1 MNLSLFSLSL
11 STILKTSTPPYS
23 SSTTITDN
31 NMKECINAND
41 THTHHHSAAERRPS
55 WWSRSH
61 GIRRALFALAIMLVS
76 CGRNGQQQRD
86 YQYNQVVADTA
97 THGATLDMLLQ
108 DYDRKHYQQRI
119 VTANKIF
126 GLLDRK
132 EFTDSLI
139 QVTPQ
144 MPPDTVDLLV
154 WYWAGEYFFAQQEY
168 EKGLGYAKKALPLA
182 EQNHDLTLKSD
193 CENLTGLFYFRMSNY
208 AQALRHT
215 HQSLEYDRRTG
226 DKGRIS
232 SSLNTLAA
240 ICLVAKQLD
249 EAEEY
254 ITEALQFSTA
264 EDDSTRMA
272 IQYGM
277 ASEIYHTMGKDHKAL
292 DYARKAYVIDSTRN
306 NIPKVGIRLSQL
318 AAAQISLQMYEAAE
332 LSVCRAIPI
341 LQQSGN
347 MTSLGICQNQM
358 GELLNLRGAHAAAVK
373 HFTQA
378 ANIFTEKKDLYNE
391 SRAQRGLFEALRN
404 TDPKAAANHLL
415 RYTELKDSIYKTDME
430 MAISNYNAKY
440 ETEKLTQEKKR
451 DDLFKHI
458 NFLVGIVLVS
468 ILLLII
474 AWLVYLG
481 RIRRRHHL
489 WLKKMNA
496 IRSHFFTN
504 ITHEFRTPLTII
516 MGLSN
521 DIGGDEDCKDDIRD
535 KATTIERQ
543 GHRLLN
549 LINQLLDIA
558 KVKSS
563 MGNANWRNGNIT
575 AYITMI
581 AESFREYAKIRKINL
596 TFIPKETVVM
606 DFVPDYITKLISN
619 LLANAIKF
627 TPEYGR
633 VSITMW
639 RRGNTLLLD
648 IIDTGKGMDKESQ
661 DHVFELYYQAE
672 GDTQN
677 IGTGIGLTLVKQII
691 EALNGTITVEST
703 PGQGTTF
710 HISLPIHNH
719 VKQDVGEERP
729 VVALPAEEKAEEE
742 PHTTDSNSN
751 ESNESNDDCRI
762 LVVEDNHDVAHY
774 IGAQLK
780 DSYSIYYAANGQEGL
795 QKALETVPNLIIT
808 DLMMPEMNGLDLCRH
823 IRGND
828 IINHV
833 PIIIISAKASE
844 EERIKGLEAGADAY
858 MTKPFNT
865 YELRTRVA
873 KLLESRKLMQKK
885 FAAAIENTKELKA
898 NDDTTAPNE
907 ADLVFLTKVA
917 DAIHTLLNRSKDT
930 SVTAIASI
938 MCMSSSQFYR
948 KMMAITGQTPAAYIQ
963 HIRIKKAK
971 KLLDK
976 NPDMKLLEVAAL
988 CGFDVYP
995 NFVRTFKNVCGI
1007 TPSEYRKRQDRKA

>member
-1 MNLSLFSLSL
+1 
-11 STILKTSTPPYS
+11 
-23 SSTTITDN
+23 
-31 NMKECINAND
+31 MKECIYAND

-144 MPPDTVDLLV
+144 MPPDTIDLLV
-154 WYWAGEYFFAQQEY
+154 WYWAGEYYYAQQKY
-168 EKGLGYAKKALPLA
+168 AKGLGYAKKALPLA
-182 EQNHDLTLKSD
+182 ESGHDLTLKSD
-193 CENLTGLFYFRMSNY
+193 CESLTGLFYFRMSDY
-208 AQALRHT
+208 IHAMEHARK
-215 HQSLEYDRRTG
+215 SLEYDRRTG
-226 DKGRIS
+226 DKSRIS
-232 SSLNTLAA
+232 SSLNTLAG

-249 EAEEY
+249 DAEKY
-254 ITEALQFSTA
+254 ITEALQFSTSA
-264 EDDSTRMA
+264 GDSSRMA

-292 DYARKAYVIDSTRN
+292 DNARKAYVIDSTRN

-474 AWLVYLG
+474 AWLVYMG

-558 KVKSS
+558 KVRSS

-672 GDTQN
+672 GDTQH
-677 IGTGIGLTLVKQII
+677 IGAGIGLALVKQIVDAI
-691 EALNGTITVEST
+691 NGTIAVEST
-703 PGQGTTF
+703 PGAGTAF
-710 HISLPIHNH
+710 HISLPIHNR
-719 VKQDVGEERP
+719 VSKKADREMASTVPLIEENTEE
-729 VVALPAEEKAEEE
+729 VLPLR
-742 PHTTDSNSN
+742 DDNSN
-751 ESNESNDDCRI
+751 EGNDDCRI
-762 LVVEDNHDVAHY
+762 LVVEDNHDVADY
-774 IGAQLK
+774 IGSHLK

-795 QKALETVPNLIIT
+795 QKALKTVPNLIIT

-865 YELRTRVA
+865 DELRTRVA

-930 SVTAIASI
+930 SVTAIASM

>member
-1 MNLSLFSLSL
+1 
-11 STILKTSTPPYS
+11 
-23 SSTTITDN
+23 
-31 NMKECINAND
+31 MKEGIYTND
-41 THTHHHSAAERRPS
+41 THTHHHSAAERKPS
-55 WWSRSH
+55 WWSRSY
-61 GIRRALFALAIMLVS
+61 GIRWSLFALAIMLVS

-86 YQYNQVVADTA
+86 YQNNKVVTDTA
-97 THGATLDMLLQ
+97 THGATLDKLLQ
-108 DYDRKHYQQRI
+108 DYDHKHDQQRI

-126 GLLDRK
+126 GILDRK

-182 EQNHDLTLKSD
+182 ESGHDLTLKCD
-193 CENLTGLFYFRMSNY
+193 CESLTGLFYFRMSDY
-208 AQALRHT
+208 IHAMEHARK
-215 HQSLEYDRRTG
+215 SLEYARRTG

-232 SSLNTLAA
+232 SSLNTLAG

-249 EAEEY
+249 DAEKY
-254 ITEALQFSTA
+254 ITEALQFSTSA
-264 EDDSTRMA
+264 GDSSRMA

-292 DYARKAYVIDSTRN
+292 DNARKAYVIDSTRN
-306 NIPKVGIRLSQL
+306 NIPKIGIRLSQL

-332 LSVCRAIPI
+332 LSLCRAIPI

-391 SRAQRGLFEALRN
+391 SRAQRGLFESLRN

-415 RYTELKDSIYKTDME
+415 RYTVLKDSIYKADME
-430 MAISNYNAKY
+430 LAISKNNAKY
-440 ETEKLTQEKKR
+440 ENEKLAREKKR
-451 DDLFKHI
+451 DS
-458 NFLVGIVLVS
+458 FLKRVNLIVGILLVS
-468 ILLLII
+468 VLLLII
-474 AWLVYLG
+474 AWLVYMG

-489 WLKKMNA
+489 WVKNMSA
-496 IRSHFFTN
+496 MRSRFFTN

-516 MGLSN
+516 LGLSN
-521 DIGGDEDCKDDIRD
+521 DIEKDEDCHDTTRE
-535 KATTIERQ
+535 KATTIKRQ
-543 GHRLLN
+543 GHYLLN
-549 LINQLLDIA
+549 LINQLLDIT

-575 AYITMI
+575 AYITMVT
-581 AESFREYAKIRKINL
+581 ENYRDYAQSRKIDF
-596 TFIPKETVVM
+596 TFIPKEAVVM
-606 DFVPDYITKLISN
+606 DFVPDYITKVISN

-627 TPEYGR
+627 TLEYGR
-633 VSITMW
+633 VAITMW
-639 RRGNTLLLD
+639 RKDDTLLLD
-648 IIDTGKGMDKESQ
+648 VTDTGRGMDEDTLKQ
-661 DHVFELYYQAE
+661 VFELFYQAE

-677 IGTGIGLTLVKQII
+677 IGTGIGLALVKQII

-703 PGQGTTF
+703 PDQGTAF

-719 VKQDVGEERP
+719 VRQDVGEEKP

-742 PHTTDSNSN
+742 YITDSN
-751 ESNESNDDCRI
+751 SNESNDDCRI
-762 LVVEDNHDVAHY
+762 LVVEDNHDVADY

-808 DLMMPEMNGLDLCRH
+808 DLMMPEMNGLDLCRQ

-833 PIIIISAKASE
+833 PVIIISAKASE

-865 YELRTRVA
+865 DELRTRVA

-885 FAAAIENTKELKA
+885 FAAAIENTKELKT
-898 NDDTTAPNE
+898 NDDNTAPNE

-917 DAIHTLLNRSKDT
+917 DAIHTLLSRSKDA
-930 SVTAIASI
+930 SVTAIASM

-948 KMMAITGQTPAAYIQ
+948 KMVAITGQTPAAYIQ

-976 NPDMKLLEVAAL
+976 NPDMKLIEVATL

-995 NFVRTFKNVCGI
+995 NFVRAFKNVCGI
-1007 TPSEYRKRQDRKA
+1007 TPSEYRKRQDRKAYDAG

>member
-1 MNLSLFSLSL
+1 
-11 STILKTSTPPYS
+11 
-23 SSTTITDN
+23 
-31 NMKECINAND
+31 
-41 THTHHHSAAERRPS
+41 
-55 WWSRSH
+55 
-61 GIRRALFALAIMLVS
+61 
-76 CGRNGQQQRD
+76 
-86 YQYNQVVADTA
+86 
-97 THGATLDMLLQ
+97 
-108 DYDRKHYQQRI
+108 
-119 VTANKIF
+119 
-126 GLLDRK
+126 
-132 EFTDSLI
+132 
-139 QVTPQ
+139 
-144 MPPDTVDLLV
+144 
-154 WYWAGEYFFAQQEY
+154 
-168 EKGLGYAKKALPLA
+168 
-182 EQNHDLTLKSD
+182 
-193 CENLTGLFYFRMSNY
+193 
-208 AQALRHT
+208 
-215 HQSLEYDRRTG
+215 
-226 DKGRIS
+226 
-232 SSLNTLAA
+232 
-240 ICLVAKQLD
+240 
-249 EAEEY
+249 
-254 ITEALQFSTA
+254 
-264 EDDSTRMA
+264 MA

-292 DYARKAYVIDSTRN
+292 DNARKAYVIDSTRN

-474 AWLVYLG
+474 AWLVYMG

-672 GDTQN
+672 GDTQH
-677 IGTGIGLTLVKQII
+677 IGTGIGLALVKQIVDAI
-691 EALNGTITVEST
+691 NGTIAVEST
-703 PGQGTTF
+703 PGTGTAF
-710 HISLPIHNH
+710 HISLPIHNR
-719 VKQDVGEERP
+719 VSK
-729 VVALPAEEKAEEE
+729 KAEKEKTSTVPLIEE
-742 PHTTDSNSN
+742 NTEEVLPLGDDNSN
-751 ESNESNDDCRI
+751 DSNDDCRI

-865 YELRTRVA
+865 DELRTRVA

-930 SVTAIASI
+930 SVTAIASM

>member
-1 MNLSLFSLSL
+1 MKQGINGSHSLPHHKGIVSWRRLHRLYAHRILWVFIVLSI
-11 STILKTSTPPYS
+11 IL
-23 SSTTITDN
+23 
-31 NMKECINAND
+31 
-41 THTHHHSAAERRPS
+41 
-55 WWSRSH
+55 
-61 GIRRALFALAIMLVS
+61 GS
-76 CGRNGQQQRD
+76 CGGNWQKRPQSGKAQKSKM
-86 YQYNQVVADTA
+86 VTDTA
-97 THGATLDMLLQ
+97 THGKTMDMLLE
-108 DYDRKHYQQRI
+108 DYGHNRREQRI

-126 GLLDRK
+126 GILDRDK
-132 EFTDSLI
+132 LTDSLL
-139 QVTPQ
+139 QVSLRTH
-144 MPPDTVDLLV
+144 PDTIDLLV
-154 WYWAGEYFFAQQEY
+154 WYWAGEYYFAQQKY
-168 EKGLGYAKKALPLA
+168 AKGLSYAKKALPLA

-215 HQSLEYDRRTG
+215 RKSLEYDRRTG

-232 SSLNTLAA
+232 SSLNTLAG

-292 DYARKAYVIDSTRN
+292 DNARKAYVIDSTRN

-332 LSVCRAIPI
+332 LSVSRAIPI

-358 GELLNLRGAHAAAVK
+358 GELLNLRGAHAAAAT
-373 HFTQA
+373 HFKEA
-378 ANIFTEKKDLYNE
+378 VNIFAPQKAMYNE
-391 SRAQRGLFEALRN
+391 SRAQRGLFEALKD

-430 MAISNYNAKY
+430 LAVSNYNAKY

-451 DDLFKHI
+451 DNLFKRI

-474 AWLVYLG
+474 AWLVYMS

-489 WLKKMNA
+489 WLKKMNT
-496 IRSHFFTN
+496 IRSRFFTN

-648 IIDTGKGMDKESQ
+648 IIDTGKGMDKELL
-661 DHVFELYYQAE
+661 DHAFELFYQAE

-677 IGTGIGLTLVKQII
+677 IGTGIGLALVKQIVDAI
-691 EALNGTITVEST
+691 NGTIAVEST
-703 PGQGTTF
+703 PGAGTAF
-710 HISLPIHNH
+710 HISLPIHNS
-719 VKQDVGEERP
+719 VSKKVEKEKTSTVPLIEENTEE
-729 VVALPAEEKAEEE
+729 VLPLG
-742 PHTTDSNSN
+742 DDNSN
-751 ESNESNDDCRI
+751 EGNDDCRI
-762 LVVEDNHDVAHY
+762 LVVEDNHDIADY
-774 IGAQLK
+774 IGSQLK
-780 DSYSIYYAANGQEGL
+780 DFYHVYYAFNGQTGME
-795 QKALETVPNLIIT
+795 KALEIVPDLIIT
-808 DLMMPEMNGLDLCRH
+808 DLMMPEMNGLELCRQV
-823 IRGND
+823 RDND

-833 PIIIISAKASE
+833 PIIIITAKASE
-844 EERIKGLEAGADAY
+844 EERIKGLQAGADAY

-865 YELRTRVA
+865 DELQTRVA
-873 KLLESRKLMQKK
+873 KLLENRKLMREK
-885 FAAAIENTKELKA
+885 FTATIENYKVLEDSQD
-898 NDDTTAPNE
+898 NTAPDD
-907 ADLVFLTKVA
+907 ADLTFLTKVA
-917 DAIHTLLNRSKDT
+917 DAIYTLLSRSKDAN
-930 SVTAIASI
+930 VTAIASM

-948 KMMAITGQTPAAYIQ
+948 KMVAITGQTPAAYIQ

-976 NPDMKLLEVAAL
+976 NPDMKLIEVAAL

-1007 TPSEYRKRQDRKA
+1007 TPSEYRKRQDRKE

>member
-1 MNLSLFSLSL
+1 
-11 STILKTSTPPYS
+11 
-23 SSTTITDN
+23 
-31 NMKECINAND
+31 MKECIYAND

-144 MPPDTVDLLV
+144 MPPDTIDLLV

-182 EQNHDLTLKSD
+182 ESGHDLTLKSD
-193 CENLTGLFYFRMSNY
+193 CESLTGLFYFRMSDY
-208 AQALRHT
+208 IHALEHARK
-215 HQSLEYDRRTG
+215 SLEYDRRTG
-226 DKGRIS
+226 DKSRIS
-232 SSLNTLAA
+232 SSLNTLAG

-249 EAEEY
+249 DAEKY
-254 ITEALQFSTA
+254 ITEALQFSTSA
-264 EDDSTRMA
+264 GDSSRMA

-292 DYARKAYVIDSTRN
+292 DNARKAYVIDSTRN

-430 MAISNYNAKY
+430 LAVSNYNAKY

-474 AWLVYLG
+474 AWLVYMS

-677 IGTGIGLTLVKQII
+677 IGTGIGLALVKQIVDAI
-691 EALNGTITVEST
+691 NGTIAVEST
-703 PGQGTTF
+703 PGTGTAF
-710 HISLPIHNH
+710 HISLPILNR
-719 VKQDVGEERP
+719 VSK
-729 VVALPAEEKAEEE
+729 KAEKEKTSTVPLIEE
-742 PHTTDSNSN
+742 NTEEVLPLGDDNSN
-751 ESNESNDDCRI
+751 EGNDDCRI

-865 YELRTRVA
+865 DELRTRVA

-930 SVTAIASI
+930 SVTAIASM

>member
-1 MNLSLFSLSL
+1 
-11 STILKTSTPPYS
+11 
-23 SSTTITDN
+23 
-31 NMKECINAND
+31 
-41 THTHHHSAAERRPS
+41 
-55 WWSRSH
+55 
-61 GIRRALFALAIMLVS
+61 
-76 CGRNGQQQRD
+76 
-86 YQYNQVVADTA
+86 
-97 THGATLDMLLQ
+97 
-108 DYDRKHYQQRI
+108 
-119 VTANKIF
+119 
-126 GLLDRK
+126 
-132 EFTDSLI
+132 
-139 QVTPQ
+139 

>member
-1 MNLSLFSLSL
+1 
-11 STILKTSTPPYS
+11 
-23 SSTTITDN
+23 
-31 NMKECINAND
+31 
-41 THTHHHSAAERRPS
+41 
-55 WWSRSH
+55 
-61 GIRRALFALAIMLVS
+61 
-76 CGRNGQQQRD
+76 
-86 YQYNQVVADTA
+86 
-97 THGATLDMLLQ
+97 
-108 DYDRKHYQQRI
+108 
-119 VTANKIF
+119 
-126 GLLDRK
+126 
-132 EFTDSLI
+132 
-139 QVTPQ
+139 
-144 MPPDTVDLLV
+144 
-154 WYWAGEYFFAQQEY
+154 
-168 EKGLGYAKKALPLA
+168 
-182 EQNHDLTLKSD
+182 
-193 CENLTGLFYFRMSNY
+193 
-208 AQALRHT
+208 
-215 HQSLEYDRRTG
+215 
-226 DKGRIS
+226 
-232 SSLNTLAA
+232 
-240 ICLVAKQLD
+240 
-249 EAEEY
+249 
-254 ITEALQFSTA
+254 
-264 EDDSTRMA
+264 MA

-292 DYARKAYVIDSTRN
+292 DNARKAYVIDSTRN

-378 ANIFTEKKDLYNE
+378 ANIFTEKKELYNE

-415 RYTELKDSIYKTDME
+415 RYTVLKDSIYKADME
-430 MAISNYNAKY
+430 LAISNYNAKY
-440 ETEKLTQEKKR
+440 ENEKLVREKKR
-451 DDLFKHI
+451 DNSLKRVNLI
-458 NFLVGIVLVS
+458 VGILLVS
-468 ILLLII
+468 VLLLII
-474 AWLVYLG
+474 AWLVYMG

-672 GDTQN
+672 GDTQH
-677 IGTGIGLTLVKQII
+677 IGTGIGLALVKQIVDAI
-691 EALNGTITVEST
+691 NGTIAVEST
-703 PGQGTTF
+703 PGAGTAF
-710 HISLPIHNH
+710 HISLPIHNR
-719 VKQDVGEERP
+719 VSK
-729 VVALPAEEKAEEE
+729 KAEKEKTSTVPLIEE
-742 PHTTDSNSN
+742 NTEEVLPLGDDNSN
-751 ESNESNDDCRI
+751 EGNDDCRI

-865 YELRTRVA
+865 DELRTRVA

-930 SVTAIASI
+930 SVTAIASM

>member
-1 MNLSLFSLSL
+1 
-11 STILKTSTPPYS
+11 
-23 SSTTITDN
+23 
-31 NMKECINAND
+31 
-41 THTHHHSAAERRPS
+41 
-55 WWSRSH
+55 
-61 GIRRALFALAIMLVS
+61 
-76 CGRNGQQQRD
+76 
-86 YQYNQVVADTA
+86 
-97 THGATLDMLLQ
+97 
-108 DYDRKHYQQRI
+108 
-119 VTANKIF
+119 
-126 GLLDRK
+126 
-132 EFTDSLI
+132 
-139 QVTPQ
+139 
-144 MPPDTVDLLV
+144 
-154 WYWAGEYFFAQQEY
+154 
-168 EKGLGYAKKALPLA
+168 
-182 EQNHDLTLKSD
+182 
-193 CENLTGLFYFRMSNY
+193 
-208 AQALRHT
+208 
-215 HQSLEYDRRTG
+215 
-226 DKGRIS
+226 
-232 SSLNTLAA
+232 
-240 ICLVAKQLD
+240 
-249 EAEEY
+249 
-254 ITEALQFSTA
+254 
-264 EDDSTRMA
+264 MA

-292 DYARKAYVIDSTRN
+292 DNARKAYVIDSTRN

-378 ANIFTEKKDLYNE
+378 ANIFTEKKELYNE

-661 DHVFELYYQAE
+661 DHVFELYYQTE
-672 GDTQN
+672 GDTQH
-677 IGTGIGLTLVKQII
+677 IGTGIGLALVKQIVDAI
-691 EALNGTITVEST
+691 NGTIAVEST
-703 PGQGTTF
+703 PGTGTAF
-710 HISLPIHNH
+710 HISLPIHNR

-742 PHTTDSNSN
+742 PHTTDSN
-751 ESNESNDDCRI
+751 SNESNDDCRI

-844 EERIKGLEAGADAY
+844 EERIKGL
-858 MTKPFNT
+858 
-865 YELRTRVA
+865 
-873 KLLESRKLMQKK
+873 
-885 FAAAIENTKELKA
+885 
-898 NDDTTAPNE
+898 
-907 ADLVFLTKVA
+907 
-917 DAIHTLLNRSKDT
+917 
-930 SVTAIASI
+930 
-938 MCMSSSQFYR
+938 
-948 KMMAITGQTPAAYIQ
+948 
-963 HIRIKKAK
+963 
-971 KLLDK
+971 
-976 NPDMKLLEVAAL
+976 
-988 CGFDVYP
+988 
-995 NFVRTFKNVCGI
+995 
-1007 TPSEYRKRQDRKA
+1007 

>member
-1 MNLSLFSLSL
+1 MKQGINGNHSLPHHKGIVSWRRLHRLYAHRILWVLIVLSI
-11 STILKTSTPPYS
+11 IL
-23 SSTTITDN
+23 
-31 NMKECINAND
+31 
-41 THTHHHSAAERRPS
+41 
-55 WWSRSH
+55 
-61 GIRRALFALAIMLVS
+61 GS
-76 CGRNGQQQRD
+76 CGGNRQR
-86 YQYNQVVADTA
+86 QPQSGKAQKSKMVTDTA
-97 THGATLDMLLQ
+97 THGKTMDMLLE
-108 DYDRKHYQQRI
+108 DYDHDRREQRI

-126 GLLDRK
+126 GILDRD
-132 EFTDSLI
+132 ELTDSLL
-139 QVTPQ
+139 QVSQQTH
-144 MPPDTVDLLV
+144 PDTIDLLV
-154 WYWAGEYFFAQQEY
+154 WYWAGEYYYAQKKY
-168 EKGLGYAKKALPLA
+168 DKGLSCTKKALPLA

-215 HQSLEYDRRTG
+215 RKSLEYDRRTG

-232 SSLNTLAA
+232 SSLNTLAG
-240 ICLVAKQLD
+240 ICLVAKQLN

-254 ITEALQFSTA
+254 ITEALQYSTA

-306 NIPKVGIRLSQL
+306 NIPKMGIRLSQL
-318 AAAQISLQMYEAAE
+318 AAAQISLKMYEAAE
-332 LSVCRAIPI
+332 QSVSRAIPI

-347 MTSLGICQNQM
+347 MTSLGICQIQM
-358 GELLNLRGAHAAAVK
+358 GELLNQRGAHTAAVQ
-373 HFTQA
+373 HFKEA
-378 ANIFTEKKDLYNE
+378 VNIFAPQKAMYNE
-391 SRAQRGLFEALRN
+391 SRAQRGLFEALKD

-430 MAISNYNAKY
+430 LAVSNYNAKY

-451 DDLFKHI
+451 DNLFKRI

-474 AWLVYLG
+474 AWLVYMS

-496 IRSHFFTN
+496 IRSRFFTN

-581 AESFREYAKIRKINL
+581 A
-596 TFIPKETVVM
+596 V
-606 DFVPDYITKLISN
+606 
-619 LLANAIKF
+619 

-648 IIDTGKGMDKESQ
+648 IIDTGKGMDKELL
-661 DHVFELYYQAE
+661 DHAFELFYQAE

-677 IGTGIGLTLVKQII
+677 IGTGIGLALVKQIVDAI
-691 EALNGTITVEST
+691 NGTIAVEST
-703 PGQGTTF
+703 PGAGTAF
-710 HISLPIHNH
+710 HISLPIHNS
-719 VKQDVGEERP
+719 VSKKVEKEKTSTVPLIEENTEE
-729 VVALPAEEKAEEE
+729 VLPLG
-742 PHTTDSNSN
+742 DDNSN
-751 ESNESNDDCRI
+751 EGNDDCRI
-762 LVVEDNHDVAHY
+762 LVVEDNHDIADY
-774 IGAQLK
+774 IGSQLK
-780 DSYSIYYAANGQEGL
+780 DFYHVYYAFNGQTGME
-795 QKALETVPNLIIT
+795 KALEIVPDLIIT
-808 DLMMPEMNGLDLCRH
+808 DLMMPEMNGLELCRQV
-823 IRGND
+823 RDND

-833 PIIIISAKASE
+833 PIIIITAKASE
-844 EERIKGLEAGADAY
+844 EERIKGLQAGADAY

-865 YELRTRVA
+865 DELQTRVA
-873 KLLESRKLMQKK
+873 KLLENRKLMREK
-885 FAAAIENTKELKA
+885 FTATIVNYTVQEDSQDHTEP
-898 NDDTTAPNE
+898 DD
-907 ADLVFLTKVA
+907 ADLTFLTKVA
-917 DAIHTLLNRSKDT
+917 DAIYTLLSRSKDA
-930 SVTAIASI
+930 SVTAIASM

-948 KMMAITGQTPAAYIQ
+948 KMVAITGHTPAAYIQ
-963 HIRIKKAK
+963 HIRIKKAR

-976 NPDMKLLEVAAL
+976 NPNMKLIEVAAL

-995 NFVRTFKNVCGI
+995 NFVRTFKSVCGI
-1007 TPSEYRKRQDRKA
+1007 TPSEYRKRQDRKE

>member
-1 MNLSLFSLSL
+1 MKQGINGNHSLPHHKGIVSWRRLHRL
-11 STILKTSTPPYS
+11 YAHRIL
-23 SSTTITDN
+23 
-31 NMKECINAND
+31 
-41 THTHHHSAAERRPS
+41 
-55 WWSRSH
+55 W
-61 GIRRALFALAIMLVS
+61 ALIVLGTVLGS
-76 CGRNGQQQRD
+76 CGGNRQR
-86 YQYNQVVADTA
+86 QPQSGKAQKSKMVTDTA
-97 THGATLDMLLQ
+97 THGKTMDMLLE
-108 DYDRKHYQQRI
+108 DYDHNRREQRI

-126 GLLDRK
+126 GILDRD
-132 EFTDSLI
+132 ELTDSLL
-139 QVTPQ
+139 QVSQQTH
-144 MPPDTVDLLV
+144 PDTIDLLV
-154 WYWAGEYFFAQQEY
+154 WYWAGEYYYAQQNY
-168 EKGLGYAKKALPLA
+168 AKGLSYAQKALPLA

-208 AQALRHT
+208 TQALRHT
-215 HQSLEYDRRTG
+215 RKSLEYDRRTD

-232 SSLNTLAA
+232 SSLNTLAG

-254 ITEALQFSTA
+254 ITEALQYSTA

-272 IQYGM
+272 IQNGM

-306 NIPKVGIRLSQL
+306 NIPKMGIRLSQL
-318 AAAQISLQMYEAAE
+318 AAAQISLKMYEAAE
-332 LSVCRAIPI
+332 QSVSRAIPI
-341 LQQSGN
+341 LQKSGN
-347 MTSLGICQNQM
+347 MTSLGICQIQM
-358 GELLNLRGAHAAAVK
+358 GELLNQRGAHTAAVQ
-373 HFTQA
+373 HFKEA
-378 ANIFTEKKDLYNE
+378 VNIFAPQKAMYNE
-391 SRAQRGLFEALRN
+391 SRAQRGLFEALKDI
-404 TDPKAAANHLL
+404 DPKAAANHLL
-415 RYTELKDSIYKTDME
+415 RYTELKDSIYKT
-430 MAISNYNAKY
+430 
-440 ETEKLTQEKKR
+440 EKLTQEKKR
-451 DDLFKHI
+451 DNLFKRI

-474 AWLVYLG
+474 AWLVYMG

-496 IRSHFFTN
+496 IRSRFFTN

-549 LINQLLDIA
+549 LINQLLDFT

-639 RRGNTLLLD
+639 RRDNTLLLD
-648 IIDTGKGMDKESQ
+648 IIDTGKGMDKELL
-661 DHVFELYYQAE
+661 DHAFELFYQAE

-677 IGTGIGLTLVKQII
+677 IGTGIGLALVKQIVDAI
-691 EALNGTITVEST
+691 NGTIAVEST
-703 PGQGTTF
+703 PGAGTAF
-710 HISLPIHNH
+710 HISLPIHNR
-719 VKQDVGEERP
+719 VSK
-729 VVALPAEEKAEEE
+729 KAEKEKTSIGPLIEE
-742 PHTTDSNSN
+742 NTEEVLPLGDDNSN
-751 ESNESNDDCRI
+751 EGNDDCRI
-762 LVVEDNHDVAHY
+762 LVVEDNHDIADY
-774 IGAQLK
+774 IGSQLK
-780 DSYSIYYAANGQEGL
+780 DFYHVYYAFNGQTGME
-795 QKALETVPNLIIT
+795 KALEIVPDLIIT
-808 DLMMPEMNGLDLCRH
+808 DLMMPEMNGLELCRQV
-823 IRGND
+823 RDND

-833 PIIIISAKASE
+833 PIIIITAKASE
-844 EERIKGLEAGADAY
+844 EERIKGLQAGADAY

-865 YELRTRVA
+865 DELQTRVA
-873 KLLESRKLMQKK
+873 KLLENRKLMREK
-885 FAAAIENTKELKA
+885 FTVTIENYTVQE
-898 NDDTTAPNE
+898 DSQDHTAPDD
-907 ADLVFLTKVA
+907 ADLTFLTKVA
-917 DAIHTLLNRSKDT
+917 DAIYTLLSRSKDA
-930 SVTAIASI
+930 SVTAIASM

-948 KMMAITGQTPAAYIQ
+948 KMVAITGQTPAAYIQ
-963 HIRIKKAK
+963 HIRIKKAQ

-976 NPDMKLLEVAAL
+976 NPDMKLIEVAAL

-1007 TPSEYRKRQDRKA
+1007 TPSEYRKRQDRKE

>member
-1 MNLSLFSLSL
+1 
-11 STILKTSTPPYS
+11 
-23 SSTTITDN
+23 
-31 NMKECINAND
+31 MKECINAND

-61 GIRRALFALAIMLVS
+61 GIRWALFALAIMLVS

-182 EQNHDLTLKSD
+182 ESGHDLTLKSD
-193 CENLTGLFYFRMSNY
+193 CESLTGLFYFRMSDY
-208 AQALRHT
+208 IHALEHARK
-215 HQSLEYDRRTG
+215 SLEYDRRTG
-226 DKGRIS
+226 DKSLIS
-232 SSLNTLAA
+232 SSLNTLAG

-249 EAEEY
+249 DAEKY
-254 ITEALQFSTA
+254 ITEALQFSTSA
-264 EDDSTRMA
+264 GDSSRMA

-292 DYARKAYVIDSTRN
+292 DNARKAYVIDSTRN

-458 NFLVGIVLVS
+458 IFLVGIVLVS

-474 AWLVYLG
+474 AWLVYMG
-481 RIRRRHHL
+481 RILRRHHL

-672 GDTQN
+672 GDTQH
-677 IGTGIGLTLVKQII
+677 IGTGIGLALVKQIVDAI
-691 EALNGTITVEST
+691 NGTIAVEST
-703 PGQGTTF
+703 PGAGTAF
-710 HISLPIHNH
+710 HISLPIHNR
-719 VKQDVGEERP
+719 VSKKADREMASTVPLIEENTEE
-729 VVALPAEEKAEEE
+729 VLPLG
-742 PHTTDSNSN
+742 DDNSN
-751 ESNESNDDCRI
+751 EGNDDCRI
-762 LVVEDNHDVAHY
+762 LVVEDNHDVADY
-774 IGAQLK
+774 IGSHLK

-865 YELRTRVA
+865 DELRTRVA

-930 SVTAIASI
+930 SVTAIASM

-971 KLLDK
+971 KT
-976 NPDMKLLEVAAL
+976 A
-988 CGFDVYP
+988 
-995 NFVRTFKNVCGI
+995 
-1007 TPSEYRKRQDRKA
+1007 RQESGHEAP

>member
-1 MNLSLFSLSL
+1 
-11 STILKTSTPPYS
+11 
-23 SSTTITDN
+23 
-31 NMKECINAND
+31 MKECIYAND

-144 MPPDTVDLLV
+144 MPPDTIDLLV
-154 WYWAGEYFFAQQEY
+154 WYWAGEYYYAQQKY
-168 EKGLGYAKKALPLA
+168 AKGLGYAKKALPLA
-182 EQNHDLTLKSD
+182 ESGHDLTLKSD
-193 CENLTGLFYFRMSNY
+193 CESLTGLFYFRMSDY
-208 AQALRHT
+208 IHAMEHARK
-215 HQSLEYDRRTG
+215 SLEYDRRTG
-226 DKGRIS
+226 DKSRIS
-232 SSLNTLAA
+232 SSLNTLAG

-249 EAEEY
+249 DAEKY
-254 ITEALQFSTA
+254 ITEALQFSTSA
-264 EDDSTRMA
+264 GDSSRMA

-292 DYARKAYVIDSTRN
+292 DNARKAYVIDSTRN

-474 AWLVYLG
+474 AWLVYMG
-481 RIRRRHHL
+481 RIRRHHL

-543 GHRLLN
+543 GNCSTL
-549 LINQLLDIA
+549 
-558 KVKSS
+558 
-563 MGNANWRNGNIT
+563 
-575 AYITMI
+575 
-581 AESFREYAKIRKINL
+581 
-596 TFIPKETVVM
+596 PK
-606 DFVPDYITKLISN
+606 
-619 LLANAIKF
+619 
-627 TPEYGR
+627 
-633 VSITMW
+633 
-639 RRGNTLLLD
+639 
-648 IIDTGKGMDKESQ
+648 
-661 DHVFELYYQAE
+661 
-672 GDTQN
+672 
-677 IGTGIGLTLVKQII
+677 
-691 EALNGTITVEST
+691 
-703 PGQGTTF
+703 
-710 HISLPIHNH
+710 
-719 VKQDVGEERP
+719 
-729 VVALPAEEKAEEE
+729 
-742 PHTTDSNSN
+742 
-751 ESNESNDDCRI
+751 
-762 LVVEDNHDVAHY
+762 
-774 IGAQLK
+774 
-780 DSYSIYYAANGQEGL
+780 
-795 QKALETVPNLIIT
+795 
-808 DLMMPEMNGLDLCRH
+808 
-823 IRGND
+823 
-828 IINHV
+828 
-833 PIIIISAKASE
+833 
-844 EERIKGLEAGADAY
+844 
-858 MTKPFNT
+858 
-865 YELRTRVA
+865 
-873 KLLESRKLMQKK
+873 
-885 FAAAIENTKELKA
+885 
-898 NDDTTAPNE
+898 
-907 ADLVFLTKVA
+907 
-917 DAIHTLLNRSKDT
+917 
-930 SVTAIASI
+930 
-938 MCMSSSQFYR
+938 
-948 KMMAITGQTPAAYIQ
+948 
-963 HIRIKKAK
+963 
-971 KLLDK
+971 
-976 NPDMKLLEVAAL
+976 
-988 CGFDVYP
+988 
-995 NFVRTFKNVCGI
+995 
-1007 TPSEYRKRQDRKA
+1007 

>member
-1 MNLSLFSLSL
+1 MKQGINGNHSLPHHKGIVSWRRLHRLYAHRILWVLIVLSI
-11 STILKTSTPPYS
+11 IL
-23 SSTTITDN
+23 
-31 NMKECINAND
+31 
-41 THTHHHSAAERRPS
+41 
-55 WWSRSH
+55 
-61 GIRRALFALAIMLVS
+61 GS
-76 CGRNGQQQRD
+76 CGGNWQKRPQSGKAQKSK
-86 YQYNQVVADTA
+86 VITDTA
-97 THGATLDMLLQ
+97 THGKTMDMLLE
-108 DYDRKHYQQRI
+108 DYGHNRREQRI

-126 GLLDRK
+126 GILDRDK
-132 EFTDSLI
+132 LTDSLL
-139 QVTPQ
+139 QVSLRTH
-144 MPPDTVDLLV
+144 PDTIDLLV
-154 WYWAGEYFFAQQEY
+154 WYWAGEYYFAQQKY
-168 EKGLGYAKKALPLA
+168 AKGLSYAQKALPLA
-182 EQNHDLTLKSD
+182 EQNHDFTLKSD
-193 CENLTGLFYFRMSNY
+193 CENLTGLFYFRMSDY
-208 AQALRHT
+208 TQALRHT
-215 HQSLEYDRRTG
+215 RKSLEYDRRTG

-232 SSLNTLAA
+232 SSLNTLAG
-240 ICLVAKQLD
+240 ICLVAKQLN

-254 ITEALQFSTA
+254 ITEALQYSTA

-306 NIPKVGIRLSQL
+306 NIPKMGIRLSQL
-318 AAAQISLQMYEAAE
+318 AAAQISLKMYEAAE
-332 LSVCRAIPI
+332 QSVSRAIPI
-341 LQQSGN
+341 LQKSGN
-347 MTSLGICQNQM
+347 MTSLGICQIQM
-358 GELLNLRGAHAAAVK
+358 GELLNLRGAHTAAAT
-373 HFTQA
+373 HFKEA
-378 ANIFTEKKDLYNE
+378 VNIFAPQKAMYNE
-391 SRAQRGLFEALRN
+391 SRAQRGLFEALKD

-430 MAISNYNAKY
+430 LAVSNYNAKY

-451 DDLFKHI
+451 DNLFKRI

-474 AWLVYLG
+474 AWLVYMS

-563 MGNANWRNGNIT
+563 MGNANWHNGNIT

-581 AESFREYAKIRKINL
+581 AESFREYAQIRKINL

-648 IIDTGKGMDKESQ
+648 IIDTGKGMDKESL
-661 DHVFELYYQAE
+661 DHVFELFYQAE
-672 GDTQN
+672 GDTQH
-677 IGTGIGLTLVKQII
+677 IGTGIGLALVKQIVDAI
-691 EALNGTITVEST
+691 NGTIAVESA
-703 PGQGTTF
+703 PGAGTAF
-710 HISLPIHNH
+710 HISLPIRNRMSKKVGKEMASAVPLIDEDTEEVSH
-719 VKQDVGEERP
+719 VRD
-729 VVALPAEEKAEEE
+729 
-742 PHTTDSNSN
+742 DNSN
-751 ESNESNDDCRI
+751 EGNDDCRI
-762 LVVEDNHDVAHY
+762 LVVEDNHDVADY
-774 IGAQLK
+774 IGSQLK
-780 DSYSIYYAANGQEGL
+780 DFYHVYYASNGQTGME
-795 QKALETVPNLIIT
+795 KALEIVPDLIIT
-808 DLMMPEMNGLDLCRH
+808 DLMMPEMNGLELCRQV
-823 IRGND
+823 RDND

-833 PIIIISAKASE
+833 PIIIITAKASE
-844 EERIKGLEAGADAY
+844 EERIKGLQAGADAY

-865 YELRTRVA
+865 DELQTRVA
-873 KLLESRKLMQKK
+873 KLLENRKLMREK
-885 FAAAIENTKELKA
+885 FTATIENNKVQE
-898 NDDTTAPNE
+898 DSQDHTAPDD
-907 ADLVFLTKVA
+907 ADLTFLTKVA
-917 DAIHTLLNRSKDT
+917 DAIHTLLSRSKDA
-930 SVTAIASI
+930 SVTAIASM
-938 MCMSSSQFYR
+938 MCMSNSQFYR
-948 KMMAITGQTPAAYIQ
+948 KMVAITGHTPAAYIQ

-976 NPDMKLLEVAAL
+976 NPNMKLIEVAAL

-995 NFVRTFKNVCGI
+995 NFVRTFKSVCGI
-1007 TPSEYRKRQDRKA
+1007 TPSEYRKRQDRKE

>member
-1 MNLSLFSLSL
+1 
-11 STILKTSTPPYS
+11 
-23 SSTTITDN
+23 
-31 NMKECINAND
+31 MKECIYAND

-168 EKGLGYAKKALPLA
+168 EKGLSYAKKALPLA

-215 HQSLEYDRRTG
+215 RKSLEYDRRTG

-232 SSLNTLAA
+232 SSLNTLAG

-306 NIPKVGIRLSQL
+306 NIPKMGIRLSQL
-318 AAAQISLQMYEAAE
+318 AAAQISLKMYEAAE
-332 LSVCRAIPI
+332 QSVSRAIPI

-347 MTSLGICQNQM
+347 MTSLGICQIQM
-358 GELLNLRGAHAAAVK
+358 GELLNLRGAHTAAAT
-373 HFTQA
+373 HFKEA
-378 ANIFTEKKDLYNE
+378 VNIFAPQKAMYNE
-391 SRAQRGLFEALRN
+391 SRAQRGLFEALKD

-430 MAISNYNAKY
+430 LAVSNYNAKY

-451 DDLFKHI
+451 DNLFKRI

-474 AWLVYLG
+474 AWLVYMS

-496 IRSHFFTN
+496 IRSRFFTN

-672 GDTQN
+672 GDTQH
-677 IGTGIGLTLVKQII
+677 IGTGIGLALVKQIVDAI
-691 EALNGTITVEST
+691 NGTIAVEST
-703 PGQGTTF
+703 PGTGTAF

-780 DSYSIYYAANGQEGL
+780 DSYSIYYAANGQEDL

-844 EERIKGLEAGADAY
+844 EERIKGLQAGADAY

-865 YELRTRVA
+865 DELQTRVA
-873 KLLESRKLMQKK
+873 KLLENRKLMREK
-885 FAAAIENTKELKA
+885 FTATIVNYTVQEDSQDHTEP
-898 NDDTTAPNE
+898 DD
-907 ADLVFLTKVA
+907 ADLTFLTKVA
-917 DAIHTLLNRSKDT
+917 DAIYTLLSRSKDA
-930 SVTAIASI
+930 SVTAIASM

>member
-1 MNLSLFSLSL
+1 MKQGINGNHSLPHHKGIVSWRRLHRLYAHRILWVLIVLSI
-11 STILKTSTPPYS
+11 IL
-23 SSTTITDN
+23 
-31 NMKECINAND
+31 
-41 THTHHHSAAERRPS
+41 
-55 WWSRSH
+55 
-61 GIRRALFALAIMLVS
+61 GS
-76 CGRNGQQQRD
+76 CGGNWQKRPQSGKAQKSK
-86 YQYNQVVADTA
+86 VITDTA
-97 THGATLDMLLQ
+97 THGKTMDMLLE
-108 DYDRKHYQQRI
+108 DYDHNRREQRI

-126 GLLDRK
+126 GILDRDK
-132 EFTDSLI
+132 LTDSLL
-139 QVTPQ
+139 QVSLRTH
-144 MPPDTVDLLV
+144 PDTIDLLV
-154 WYWAGEYFFAQQEY
+154 WYWAGEYHFAQQKY
-168 EKGLGYAKKALPLA
+168 AKGLSYAQKALPLA
-182 EQNHDLTLKSD
+182 EQNHDFTLKSD
-193 CENLTGLFYFRMSNY
+193 CENLTGLFYFRMSDY

-215 HQSLEYDRRTG
+215 RQSLEYDRRTD

-254 ITEALQFSTA
+254 ITEALQYSTA
-264 EDDSTRMA
+264 EDDSTRIA

-306 NIPKVGIRLSQL
+306 NIPKMGIRLSQL
-318 AAAQISLQMYEAAE
+318 AAAQISLKMYEAAE
-332 LSVCRAIPI
+332 QSVCRAIPI

-415 RYTELKDSIYKTDME
+415 RYTVLKDSIYKADME
-430 MAISNYNAKY
+430 LAISNYNAKY
-440 ETEKLTQEKKR
+440 ENEKLAREKKR
-451 DDLFKHI
+451 DS
-458 NFLVGIVLVS
+458 FLKRVNLIVGILLVS
-468 ILLLII
+468 VLLLII
-474 AWLVYLG
+474 AWLVYMS
-481 RIRRRHHL
+481 RIHRRHHL

-606 DFVPDYITKLISN
+606 DFVPDYISKLISN

-648 IIDTGKGMDKESQ
+648 IIDTGKGMDKESL
-661 DHVFELYYQAE
+661 DHVFELFYQAE
-672 GDTQN
+672 GDTQH
-677 IGTGIGLTLVKQII
+677 IGTGIGLALVKQIVD
-691 EALNGTITVEST
+691 ASNGTIAVESA
-703 PGQGTTF
+703 PGAGTAF
-710 HISLPIHNH
+710 HISLPIRNRMSKKVGKEMASAVPLIDEDTEEVSH
-719 VKQDVGEERP
+719 VRD
-729 VVALPAEEKAEEE
+729 
-742 PHTTDSNSN
+742 DNSN
-751 ESNESNDDCRI
+751 EGNDDCRI
-762 LVVEDNHDVAHY
+762 LIVEDNHDVADY
-774 IGAQLK
+774 IGSQLK
-780 DSYSIYYAANGQEGL
+780 DFYHVYYAANGQTGME
-795 QKALETVPNLIIT
+795 KALEIVPDLIIT
-808 DLMMPEMNGLDLCRH
+808 DLMMPEMNGLELCRQV
-823 IRGND
+823 RDND

-833 PIIIISAKASE
+833 PVIIITAKASE
-844 EERIKGLEAGADAY
+844 EERIKGLQAGADAY

-865 YELRTRVA
+865 DELQTCIA
-873 KLLESRKLMQKK
+873 KLLENRKLMREK
-885 FAAAIENTKELKA
+885 FTAAIENNKVQE
-898 NDDTTAPNE
+898 DSQDHTAPDD
-907 ADLVFLTKVA
+907 ADLTFLTKVA
-917 DAIHTLLNRSKDT
+917 DAIHTLLSRSKDA
-930 SVTAIASI
+930 SVTAIASM
-938 MCMSSSQFYR
+938 MCMSNSQFYR
-948 KMMAITGQTPAAYIQ
+948 KMVAITGHTPAAYIQ

-976 NPDMKLLEVAAL
+976 NPNMKLIEVAAL

-995 NFVRTFKNVCGI
+995 NFVRTFKSVCGI
-1007 TPSEYRKRQDRKA
+1007 TPSEYRKRQDRKE

>member
-1 MNLSLFSLSL
+1 MKQGINGNHSLPHHKGIVSWRRLHRLYAHRILWVLIVLSI
-11 STILKTSTPPYS
+11 IL
-23 SSTTITDN
+23 
-31 NMKECINAND
+31 
-41 THTHHHSAAERRPS
+41 
-55 WWSRSH
+55 
-61 GIRRALFALAIMLVS
+61 GS
-76 CGRNGQQQRD
+76 CGGNWQKRPQSGKAQKSK
-86 YQYNQVVADTA
+86 VITDTA
-97 THGATLDMLLQ
+97 THGKTMDMLLE
-108 DYDRKHYQQRI
+108 DYGHNRREQRI

-126 GLLDRK
+126 GILDRDK
-132 EFTDSLI
+132 LTDSLL
-139 QVTPQ
+139 QVSLRTH
-144 MPPDTVDLLV
+144 PDTIDLLV
-154 WYWAGEYFFAQQEY
+154 WYWAGEYYFAQQKY
-168 EKGLGYAKKALPLA
+168 AKGLSCAQKALPLA

-193 CENLTGLFYFRMSNY
+193 CENLTGLFYFRMSDY
-208 AQALRHT
+208 TQALRHT
-215 HQSLEYDRRTG
+215 RKSLEYDRRTD

-254 ITEALQFSTA
+254 ITEALQYSTA
-264 EDDSTRMA
+264 EDDSTRIA

-306 NIPKVGIRLSQL
+306 NIPKMGIRLSQL
-318 AAAQISLQMYEAAE
+318 AAAQISLKMYEAAE
-332 LSVCRAIPI
+332 QSVSRAIPI
-341 LQQSGN
+341 LQKSGN
-347 MTSLGICQNQM
+347 MTSLGICHNQM
-358 GELLNLRGAHAAAVK
+358 GELLNLRGAHTAAAT
-373 HFTQA
+373 HFKEA
-378 ANIFTEKKDLYNE
+378 VNIFAPQKAMYNE
-391 SRAQRGLFEALRN
+391 SRAQRGLFEALKD

-430 MAISNYNAKY
+430 LAVSNYNAKY
-440 ETEKLTQEKKR
+440 ETEKLTQEKKS
-451 DDLFKHI
+451 DNLFKRI
-458 NFLVGIVLVS
+458 NFLVGIMLVS

-474 AWLVYLG
+474 AWLVYMG
-481 RIRRRHHL
+481 RIHRRHHL

-521 DIGGDEDCKDDIRD
+521 DIGVDEDCKDDIRD

-648 IIDTGKGMDKESQ
+648 IIDTGKGMDKESL
-661 DHVFELYYQAE
+661 DHVFELFYQAE
-672 GDTQN
+672 GDTQH
-677 IGTGIGLTLVKQII
+677 IGTGIGLALVKQIVDAI
-691 EALNGTITVEST
+691 NGTIAVESA
-703 PGQGTTF
+703 PGAGTAF
-710 HISLPIHNH
+710 HISLPIRNRMS
-719 VKQDVGEERP
+719 KKVGKEMASAVPLIDENTEE
-729 VVALPAEEKAEEE
+729 VLPLG
-742 PHTTDSNSN
+742 DDN
-751 ESNESNDDCRI
+751 SNESNDDCRI
-762 LVVEDNHDVAHY
+762 LVVEDNHDVADY
-774 IGAQLK
+774 IGSQLK
-780 DSYSIYYAANGQEGL
+780 DFYHVYYAANGQTGME
-795 QKALETVPNLIIT
+795 KALEIVPDLIIT
-808 DLMMPEMNGLDLCRH
+808 DLMMPEMNGLELCRQV
-823 IRGND
+823 RDND

-833 PIIIISAKASE
+833 PIIIITAKASE
-844 EERIKGLEAGADAY
+844 EERIKGLQAGADAY

-865 YELRTRVA
+865 DELQTHVA
-873 KLLESRKLMQKK
+873 KLLENRKLMREK
-885 FAAAIENTKELKA
+885 FTATIENNKVQE
-898 NDDTTAPNE
+898 DSQDHTAPDD
-907 ADLVFLTKVA
+907 ADLTFLTKVA
-917 DAIHTLLNRSKDT
+917 DAIHTLLSRSKDA
-930 SVTAIASI
+930 SVTAIASM
-938 MCMSSSQFYR
+938 MCMSNSQFYR
-948 KMMAITGQTPAAYIQ
+948 KMVAITGHTPAAYIQ

-976 NPDMKLLEVAAL
+976 NPNMKLIEVAAL

-995 NFVRTFKNVCGI
+995 NFVRTFKSVCGI
-1007 TPSEYRKRQDRKA
+1007 TPSEYRKRQDRKE

>member
-1 MNLSLFSLSL
+1 
-11 STILKTSTPPYS
+11 
-23 SSTTITDN
+23 
-31 NMKECINAND
+31 
-41 THTHHHSAAERRPS
+41 
-55 WWSRSH
+55 
-61 GIRRALFALAIMLVS
+61 
-76 CGRNGQQQRD
+76 
-86 YQYNQVVADTA
+86 
-97 THGATLDMLLQ
+97 
-108 DYDRKHYQQRI
+108 
-119 VTANKIF
+119 
-126 GLLDRK
+126 
-132 EFTDSLI
+132 
-139 QVTPQ
+139 
-144 MPPDTVDLLV
+144 
-154 WYWAGEYFFAQQEY
+154 
-168 EKGLGYAKKALPLA
+168 
-182 EQNHDLTLKSD
+182 
-193 CENLTGLFYFRMSNY
+193 
-208 AQALRHT
+208 
-215 HQSLEYDRRTG
+215 
-226 DKGRIS
+226 
-232 SSLNTLAA
+232 
-240 ICLVAKQLD
+240 
-249 EAEEY
+249 
-254 ITEALQFSTA
+254 
-264 EDDSTRMA
+264 
-272 IQYGM
+272 
-277 ASEIYHTMGKDHKAL
+277 
-292 DYARKAYVIDSTRN
+292 
-306 NIPKVGIRLSQL
+306 
-318 AAAQISLQMYEAAE
+318 
-332 LSVCRAIPI
+332 
-341 LQQSGN
+341 
-347 MTSLGICQNQM
+347 
-358 GELLNLRGAHAAAVK
+358 
-373 HFTQA
+373 
-378 ANIFTEKKDLYNE
+378 
-391 SRAQRGLFEALRN
+391 
-404 TDPKAAANHLL
+404 
-415 RYTELKDSIYKTDME
+415 ME

-672 GDTQN
+672 GDTQH
-677 IGTGIGLTLVKQII
+677 IGTGIGLALVKQIVDAI
-691 EALNGTITVEST
+691 NGTIAVEST
-703 PGQGTTF
+703 PGAGTAF
-710 HISLPIHNH
+710 HISLPIHNR
-719 VKQDVGEERP
+719 VSK
-729 VVALPAEEKAEEE
+729 KAEKEKTSTVPLIEE
-742 PHTTDSNSN
+742 NTEEVLPLGDDNSN
-751 ESNESNDDCRI
+751 EGNDDCRI

-865 YELRTRVA
+865 DELRTRVA

-930 SVTAIASI
+930 SVTAIASM